1 MGRNKEIPQGMVD
14 AMSDER
20 LEAVVRKLDEAKNA
34 QDVADVAD
42 TVASIG
48 ERWGLD
54 PDEVGVL
61 VRMAQAAIIDSGMTA
76 S

>member
-20 LEAVVRKLDEAKNA
+20 LEAVVRKLDEVKNA

-42 TVASIG
+42 KVASIG

-54 PDEVGVL
+54 SDEVGVV
-61 VRMAQAAIIDSGMTA
+61 VRIAQAPIMDSGATA

>member
-20 LEAVVRKLDEAKNA
+20 LEAVVHKLDEAKNA

-42 TVASIG
+42 TVASIR

-54 PDEVGVL
+54 SDEIDVVM
-61 VRMAQAAIIDSGMTA
+61 RMAQAAIIDTGTTA